1 MRTPATVGLTLDTG
15 ALLALDHPSK
25 AVTMAARLAEA
36 RWRGATICIPVGVVA
51 QAWRGPRQ
59 VRLARLITSPDVD
72 IAIMTL
78 NVART
83 VGSICATTGHADVV
97 DVHVALCARDRR
109 HAVITSDLDD
119 IGRIDATLPLI
130 RA

>member
-25 AVTMAARLAEA
+25 AVVMQARLDEA
-36 RWRGATICIPVGVVA
+36 RRRGAEICIPVGVVA

-59 VRLARLITSPDVD
+59 VRMARLLKSPDVD
-72 IAIMTL
+72 IALMTL
-78 NVART
+78 SVART
-83 VGSICATTGHADVV
+83 VGAICATTGHTDVV
-97 DVHVALCARDRR
+97 DVHVALCARNRH
-109 HAVITSDLDD
+109 HAVVTSDPDD
-119 IGRIDATLPLI
+119 IARIDPTLRLI

>member
-1 MRTPATVGLTLDTG
+1 MTTPATVGLTLDTG
-15 ALLALDHPSK
+15 ALLALDHPNK
-25 AVTMAARLAEA
+25 TVIMQARLDEA
-36 RWRGATICIPVGVVA
+36 WRRGAAICIPVGVVA

-59 VRLARLITSPDVD
+59 VRLARLIKSPDVD

-78 NVART
+78 SVART
-83 VGSICATTGHADVV
+83 VGSIRATTGHTDVV

-109 HAVITSDLDD
+109 HAVVTSDPDD
-119 IGRIDATLPLI
+119 IARIDPTLQLI

>member
-1 MRTPATVGLTLDTG
+1 MTARATVGLTLDTG

-25 AVTMAARLAEA
+25 AVIMQARLDEA
-36 RWRGATICIPVGVVA
+36 RRRGGAICVPVGVVA
-51 QAWRGPRQ
+51 QSWRGSRQ
-59 VRLARLITSPDVD
+59 VRLARLIKSPDVD

-78 NVART
+78 SVART
-83 VGSICATTGHADVV
+83 VGSICAATGHTDVV

-109 HAVITSDLDD
+109 HAVLTSDPDD
-119 IGRIDATLPLI
+119 IARIDPTLRLI

>member
-1 MRTPATVGLTLDTG
+1 MQ
-15 ALLALDHPSK
+15 
-25 AVTMAARLAEA
+25 ARLNEA
-36 RWRGATICIPVGVVA
+36 RRRGAAICIPVGVVA

-59 VRLARLITSPDVD
+59 VRLARLIKSPDID

-78 NVART
+78 SVART
-83 VGSICATTGHADVV
+83 VGSICAATGHADVV

-109 HAVITSDLDD
+109 HAVVTSDPDD
-119 IGRIDATLPLI
+119 IARIDPTVKLI

>member
-1 MRTPATVGLTLDTG
+1 MQ
-15 ALLALDHPSK
+15 
-25 AVTMAARLAEA
+25 ARLDEA
-36 RWRGATICIPVGVVA
+36 WRRGAAICIPVGVVA

-59 VRLARLITSPDVD
+59 VRLARLIKSPDVD

-78 NVART
+78 SVART
-83 VGSICATTGHADVV
+83 VGSIRATTGHTDVV

-109 HAVITSDLDD
+109 HAVVTSDPDD
-119 IGRIDATLPLI
+119 IARIDPTLQLI

>member
-1 MRTPATVGLTLDTG
+1 MQ
-15 ALLALDHPSK
+15 
-25 AVTMAARLAEA
+25 ARLDEA
-36 RWRGATICIPVGVVA
+36 HRRGAAICVPVGAVA

-59 VRLARLITSPDVD
+59 VRLARLIKSPDVD

-78 NVART
+78 SVART
-83 VGSICATTGHADVV
+83 VGSICATTGQTDVV

-109 HAVITSDLDD
+109 HAVVTSDPDD
-119 IGRIDATLPLI
+119 IARIDPTLQLI

>member
-1 MRTPATVGLTLDTG
+1 MSAPATVGLTLDTG

-25 AVTMAARLAEA
+25 AVVMQARLTEA
-36 RWRGATICIPVGVVA
+36 RRRRAAICVPVGAVA

-59 VRLARLITSPDVD
+59 VRLARLIKSPDVD

-78 NVART
+78 SVARI
-83 VGSICATTGHADVV
+83 VGSICATTGHTDVV

-109 HAVITSDLDD
+109 HAVVTSDPDD
-119 IGRIDATLPLI
+119 IARIDPTLPLI

>member
-1 MRTPATVGLTLDTG
+1 MTTPATLGLTLDTG

-25 AVTMAARLAEA
+25 AVVMQARLAEA
-36 RWRGATICIPVGVVA
+36 RRRGAAICVPVGVVA

-59 VRLARLITSPDVD
+59 VRLARLLKSPDID

-78 NVART
+78 SVART
-83 VGSICATTGHADVV
+83 VGSICATTGHTDVV

-109 HAVITSDLDD
+109 HAVVTSDPDD
-119 IGRIDATLPLI
+119 IARIDSTLQLI